1 MRNRPNSKFSML
13 APLMII
19 ALLLAFTPAW
29 SADRLAGEMS
39 YRLGKKEVPKEAI
52 EKVGF
57 FQGIKNEW
65 VKIQNEQTYRYSS
78 YIAAPDMVVSFEQQE
93 FDPIRIPPASIVK
106 LIILDA
112 NVIELILIQRS
123 E

>member
-1 MRNRPNSKFSML
+1 MKNRLNKKLSIL

-29 SADRLAGEMS
+29 SADNSVPDRS
-39 YRLGKKEVPKEAI
+39 YRLGYKEVPEGAY

-57 FQGIKNEW
+57 FYGIEKVR
-65 VKIQNEQTYRYSS
+65 VKLKDQETYRVSS
-78 YIAAPDMVVSFEQQE
+78 YIAAPDMTTSFEGEE
-93 FDPIRIPPASIVK
+93 FDPVRIPPASIVK

-112 NVIELILIQRS
+112 EVIEIILMQRS
-123 E
+123 S